1 MIICDALLGIYDG
14 GPYGPPQWINSQLLA
29 SLDPVAMDYEGM
41 LIIDKKR
48 AEHGIKSVIERA
60 YHIQTAAQLNVG
72 TSDPEKI
79 ERIEVMLG

>member
-1 MIICDALLGIYDG
+1 
-14 GPYGPPQWINSQLLA
+14 
-29 SLDPVAMDYEGM
+29 MDYEGM